1 METLKVLDV
10 SENSIGPDGT
20 IELAEHLG
28 HSKNLIDFN
37 IFGNN
42 CQDEGTI
49 AILKSVIDHP
59 KIQNLNIGMNDI
71 TTKCSEYI
79 QNLLKTS
86 KLREFSCSLN
96 FLGRGIRLILK
107 EVIVNH
113 SLVHLD
119 LSYNNATESI
129 LPPLLEVLRKNRT
142 LTDINF
148 QGNQLPPIA
157 GSELRKIFKMHAN
170 TKKEDKSAEKVK
182 ENSTLLH
189 FALFD
194 GNFIP
199 QNDIIFIEAS
209 LADNRKNHGVDT
221 YPYEPEKLAP
231 KYTNGG
237 KKKSKCLIS

>member
-1 METLKVLDV
+1 
-10 SENSIGPDGT
+10 
-20 IELAEHLG
+20 
-28 HSKNLIDFN
+28 
-37 IFGNN
+37 
-42 CQDEGTI
+42 
-49 AILKSVIDHP
+49 
-59 KIQNLNIGMNDI
+59 MNDI
-71 TTKCSEYI
+71 TTKCSEDI

-107 EVIVNH
+107 EVILNH
-113 SLVHLD
+113 SLVLLD

-129 LPPLLEVLRKNRT
+129 LPPLLEVLRKKRT

-157 GSELRKIFKMHAN
+157 GSELRKIFKMHAK

-199 QNDIIFIEAS
+199 QNDINIIEAS
-209 LADNRKNHGVDT
+209 LEDNRKNHGVDT

-237 KKKSKCLIS
+237 KKK